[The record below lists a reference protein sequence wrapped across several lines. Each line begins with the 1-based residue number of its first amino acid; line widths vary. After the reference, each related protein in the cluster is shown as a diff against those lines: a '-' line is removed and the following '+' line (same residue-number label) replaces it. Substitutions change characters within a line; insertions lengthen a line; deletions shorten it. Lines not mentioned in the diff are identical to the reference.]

1 VSVDQPLVI
10 NGWTLFAHS
19 LFLEQFEDLLAQ
31 VEQLRQKYP
40 EDYKKKNAKK
50 RLAAIAKLVFD
61 VIPQDP
67 TRSDYRQGTTL
78 GNEYKHWFRSKTFQQ
93 HQLFFRSHQE
103 SKIIAFTWVN
113 DKNSKRADD
122 SKTDAYQ
129 VFKKLGYNLTGTGQ
143 NLSMISA
150 TPSNSSSL
158 DRYPNWKLED
168 AKARFSEVVR
178 LAREQAPQRITVRGE
193 DAVVIISAQEFAK
206 LLPLLEQPNLH
217 ALLSQSPL
225 SRLDFEQPS
234 IQPTVRDVE
243 L

>member
-1 VSVDQPLVI
+1 
-10 NGWTLFAHS
+10 
-19 LFLEQFEDLLAQ
+19 
-31 VEQLRQKYP
+31 
-40 EDYKKKNAKK
+40 
-50 RLAAIAKLVFD
+50 
-61 VIPQDP
+61 
-67 TRSDYRQGTTL
+67 
-78 GNEYKHWFRSKTFQQ
+78 
-93 HQLFFRSHQE
+93 
-103 SKIIAFTWVN
+103 
-113 DKNSKRADD
+113 
-122 SKTDAYQ
+122 
-129 VFKKLGYNLTGTGQ
+129 
-143 NLSMISA
+143 MISA